1 MSVPTLSPYGQ
12 TLWNA
17 APPWPGAPTTPTFP
31 SNQSQFATPT
41 GTTPTTSSPVTPQP
55 AKEPWGVFTEAGM
68 KVFDVDSCINM
79 KINHD
84 AKISTFPV
92 ELGAFTAYNKVV
104 EPMKCKIQLAV
115 AGHVRMSALIT
126 ALEAE
131 TAAVNIYDIYTPEYI
146 YFSMTLEK
154 ASYPRSLEK
163 GRNVI
168 LAELEFVEVK
178 QVSPQYAAIKNPVKP
193 KHTSK
198 AVTGR
203 LPPLNT
209 LDYAMQTPQERLNG
223 PGYSYQLNQTTVN
236 NTFSTSAWG

>member
-17 APPWPGAPTTPTFP
+17 APPWPGAPTTPTLGQPGFAAP
-31 SNQSQFATPT
+31 ASGPAPTQSSA
-41 GTTPTTSSPVTPQP
+41 VTPQP

-68 KVFDVDSCINM
+68 KVFDIDSCIDM

-104 EPMKCKIQLAV
+104 EPLKCKIQLAV

-126 ALEAE
+126 ALETE

-146 YFSMTLEK
+146 YFSMTRLRLS
-154 ASYPRSLEK
+154 ADPHVRSS
-163 GRNVI
+163 I
-168 LAELEFVEVK
+168 
-178 QVSPQYAAIKNPVKP
+178 
-193 KHTSK
+193 
-198 AVTGR
+198 
-203 LPPLNT
+203 
-209 LDYAMQTPQERLNG
+209 
-223 PGYSYQLNQTTVN
+223 
-236 NTFSTSAWG
+236 